1 MSGVASETARRLDSS
16 AAANPPAN
24 PEKGI
29 SHLRPLPQ
37 SWRKKAR
44 ESAAAAPPKA
54 AHAVQDASTAGLEVL
69 TPGSRDGQKAAVQPA
84 ADASSPTGKEM
95 RSHELSK
102 LAAER
107 FAPAAGAAAVSAGH
121 VHHTAAVTRLDA
133 HVPAGGVERITLR
146 TPPLSPEPAPII
158 SSPKS
163 PHMIKPYTPRG
174 TTLATIVEPNSRSTA
189 AFNFVDDVPVVPIPL
204 VSAGQDRTFA
214 SSLHLIIEALSFNQ
228 MTLGGGFDAFDIDG
242 DGRISRQD
250 FQRSVDD
257 LQLEL
262 DEHTIQLMHRCL
274 DADADGFIGRQVSRC
289 DAPLHVPRQPCRS
302 AYYTRCEKR
311 CVPCRP
317 V

>member
-1 MSGVASETARRLDSS
+1 MSGSGVASDTARRLDSS

-44 ESAAAAPPKA
+44 ESAAAETPKA
-54 AHAVQDASTAGLEVL
+54 AHAGHSPSTAGLEAP

-84 ADASSPTGKEM
+84 AEASSPTGEEI
-95 RSHELSK
+95 RSQELSK
-102 LAAER
+102 LAAADP
-107 FAPAAGAAAVSAGH
+107 FAPASGAVPVSTGCVQHAAAAM
-121 VHHTAAVTRLDA
+121 RLDA
-133 HVPAGGVERITLR
+133 HDPAGGVQPT
-146 TPPLSPEPAPII
+146 TFGASPVSAVPAPIT
-158 SSPKS
+158 SSPRS
-163 PHMIKPYTPRG
+163 PHAIKPYSARG
-174 TTLATIVEPNSRSTA
+174 TTLATIVEPIACSA
-189 AFNFVDDVPVVPIPL
+189 AVNFLDDMPVVPIPL
-204 VSAGQDRTFA
+204 VSAGQATYGQRTFA
-214 SSLHLIIEALSFNQ
+214 NSLSLIIEALSFNQ

-274 DADADGFIGRQVSRC
+274 DADDDGFIGRQVSCC
-289 DAPLHVPRQPCRS
+289 DVLLHTAPRRCRS
-302 AYYTRCEKR
+302 AHCIRREYL
-311 CVPCRP
+311 
-317 V
+317 